1 MLSYLNN
8 NVQSD
13 IEETIQR
20 LMAKK
25 SVKGIVVATNE
36 GAIVKSTVEE
46 ALSTQYT
53 KLMTQLVQATR
64 QSIRELDDQNDLT
77 FLRIRT
83 KKHEIMLS
91 PVIQNPQEH

>member
-1 MLSYLNN
+1 
-8 NVQSD
+8 D

-91 PVIQNPQEH
+91 PDPNYLLIVIQNPQEH